1 MLLATMALVTT
12 PAHAAQSPQL
22 APAWTVVLPFGGP
35 QFAEGRRTRGLVF
48 GGLQLAGASLTVT
61 SIVQMRSLAEAG
73 DIDAELRWRM
83 TSAGAMAFTTG
94 CWFGSTLDASR
105 YREIQQEQLLSAGLA
120 WYRVTAGT

>member
-1 MLLATMALVTT
+1 VLLATMALGSS
-12 PAHAAQSPQL
+12 PARAAEAPPL

-35 QFAEGRRTRGLVF
+35 QLAEGRRTRGLVF

-61 SIVQMRSLAEAG
+61 ALVQMRSLAVAG

-94 CWFGSTLDASR
+94 CWFGSTLEASR
-105 YREIQQEQLLSAGLA
+105 YRQIQQEQLMAAGQA
-120 WYRVTAGT
+120 WFRVSSGT